1 MPLLSRME
9 ERGIERGVE
18 RGTRQTIQLNI
29 IRILQIRFETVPPE
43 LINAIKSLADIS
55 ELQKLLDTSV
65 TTNSVADFAEI
76 LSQNRDSDGSV

>member
-9 ERGIERGVE
+9 ERG
-18 RGTRQTIQLNI
+18 TRQTLQSNI
-29 IRILQIRFETVPPE
+29 ISVFQIRFETVPPE

-55 ELQKLLDTSV
+55 ELQKLIDTSV